1 MNIHEIFLSL
11 LFFDSLDF
19 ISKILQTHFET
30 KLSKTQKC
38 VQGWENA
45 QKVKKETKDE
55 DNEAPSDK
63 TCYQLIDQS
72 ANKHEN
78 IDRDRGTWCVH

>member
-30 KLSKTQKC
+30 KLSKTQKY
-38 VQGWENA
+38 VQGWKNA
-45 QKVKKETKDE
+45 QKVKQETEDKD
-55 DNEAPSDK
+55 NKAPSDK

-72 ANKHEN
+72 ANKHGN
-78 IDRDRGTWCVH
+78 IDWDRGTWCVH

>member
-19 ISKILQTHFET
+19 ISKILQIHFEM

-45 QKVKKETKDE
+45 QKIKQETEDR

-63 TCYQLIDQS
+63 TC
-72 ANKHEN
+72 
-78 IDRDRGTWCVH
+78 